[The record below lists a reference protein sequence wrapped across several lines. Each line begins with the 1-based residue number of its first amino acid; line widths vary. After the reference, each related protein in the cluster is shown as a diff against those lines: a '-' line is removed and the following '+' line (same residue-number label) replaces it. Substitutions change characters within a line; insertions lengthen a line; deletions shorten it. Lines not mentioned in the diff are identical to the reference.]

1 MDDSEQQA
9 DPEEVI
15 FVVEEDA
22 EEKGWTD
29 VDGFRVVVLS
39 TPIKS
44 GQGTINELRLSE
56 PNGFNYEKLGQP
68 FKMMSSSKKKLDDDD
83 EEDVVIEINIKKL
96 NRYIELCNTPQ
107 LGFGEARLMGM
118 SDAKKAHGAM
128 LDFFGQ

>member
-1 MDDSEQQA
+1 MEDEEPIE
-9 DPEEVI
+9 PEEAI
-15 FVVEEDA
+15 FTVEDDEEKDWKEVDGYRVVE
-22 EEKGWTD
+22 
-29 VDGFRVVVLS
+29 LS
-39 TPIKS
+39 APITS
-44 GQGTINELRLSE
+44 GPNTINELRLSE

-68 FKMMSSSKKKLDDDD
+68 FKMMSSSKKVKFEDD

-107 LGFGEARLMGM
+107 LGFGDARLMGM